1 MPNIKFDQFIYCPL
15 VFDYFRLLELL
26 EEENE

>member
-1 MPNIKFDQFIYCPL
+1 MMPNIQFDDVIYCPL

-26 EEENE
+26 EEEE